1 MLIIDKDTGEILE
14 NAIVLDD
21 RKQDRKVARS
31 APRGSMI
38 TINCAAPGCTGEKE
52 VRLVDY
58 KRGWGRF
65 CNKSCAAK
73 ARKG

>member
-1 MLIIDKDTGEILE
+1 MLIIDKETGEILE

-21 RKQDRKVARS
+21 RQQDRQQQRS
-31 APRGSMI
+31 KPRGSMI
-38 TINCAAPGCTGEKE
+38 TITCAAPGCNGQKE

-73 ARKG
+73 ARG